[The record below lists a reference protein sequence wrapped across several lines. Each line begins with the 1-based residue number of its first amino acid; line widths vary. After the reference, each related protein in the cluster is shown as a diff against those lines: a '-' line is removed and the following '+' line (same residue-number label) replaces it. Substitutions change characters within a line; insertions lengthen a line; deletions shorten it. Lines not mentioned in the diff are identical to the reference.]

1 MKRSWEREIDS
12 ESQSELMIYGNLLG
26 TLYFLV
32 MGTDQSLLFV
42 VVRWLILGL
51 SVVKES

>member
-1 MKRSWEREIDS
+1 
-12 ESQSELMIYGNLLG
+12 MIYGNFLG

-42 VVRWLILGL
+42 VVVKVAYLGSL
-51 SVVKES
+51 GCKKRALAIK